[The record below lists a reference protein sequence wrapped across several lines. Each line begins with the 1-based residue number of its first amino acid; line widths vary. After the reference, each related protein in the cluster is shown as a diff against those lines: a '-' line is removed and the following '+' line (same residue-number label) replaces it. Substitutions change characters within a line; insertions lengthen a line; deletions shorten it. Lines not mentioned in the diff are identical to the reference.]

1 MRVSQAKKQCQKP
14 SAPGSAKR
22 WAGATSIYK
31 KKRAANLS
39 WFFQGRPKLMPQNE
53 ASCRRLSPSAT
64 LKITPSRVL
73 SLRRNTRRVARTF
86 LSAFEGTEL
95 KNPGFSATKTFMEN
109 FRQLMEII
117 GTAVD
122 GVGVFIVAA
131 GALVATAR
139 LLVRRTQN
147 TGNYYSSYRQD
158 IGRAILLGLEFLIAG
173 DIIRTVVV
181 APTIQN
187 VLVLG
192 LIVLIRTFL
201 SLSLQLEIEG
211 RLPWQRANNG

>member
-1 MRVSQAKKQCQKP
+1 M
-14 SAPGSAKR
+14 
-22 WAGATSIYK
+22 
-31 KKRAANLS
+31 
-39 WFFQGRPKLMPQNE
+39 LMEQ
-53 ASCRRLSPSAT
+53 
-64 LKITPSRVL
+64 
-73 SLRRNTRRVARTF
+73 
-86 LSAFEGTEL
+86 
-95 KNPGFSATKTFMEN
+95 
-109 FRQLMEII
+109 FRQLMEIV

-139 LLVRRTQN
+139 LLVHRAHN
-147 TGNYYSSYRQD
+147 AGNYYSSYRQD

-201 SLSLQLEIEG
+201 SMSLQLEIEG
-211 RLPWQRANNG
+211 RLPWRRDGLPPD

>member
-1 MRVSQAKKQCQKP
+1 
-14 SAPGSAKR
+14 
-22 WAGATSIYK
+22 
-31 KKRAANLS
+31 
-39 WFFQGRPKLMPQNE
+39 
-53 ASCRRLSPSAT
+53 
-64 LKITPSRVL
+64 
-73 SLRRNTRRVARTF
+73 
-86 LSAFEGTEL
+86 
-95 KNPGFSATKTFMEN
+95 MEK
-109 FRQLMEII
+109 FRQLMEIV

-139 LLVRRTQN
+139 LLVRSRHN
-147 TGNYYSSYRQD
+147 AGSYYSSYRQD

-211 RLPWQRANNG
+211 RLPWRREGLPPD

>member
-1 MRVSQAKKQCQKP
+1 
-14 SAPGSAKR
+14 
-22 WAGATSIYK
+22 
-31 KKRAANLS
+31 
-39 WFFQGRPKLMPQNE
+39 
-53 ASCRRLSPSAT
+53 
-64 LKITPSRVL
+64 
-73 SLRRNTRRVARTF
+73 
-86 LSAFEGTEL
+86 
-95 KNPGFSATKTFMEN
+95 MEN
-109 FRQLMEII
+109 FRQLMEIV

-139 LLVRRTQN
+139 LLIHRAHNV
-147 TGNYYSSYRQD
+147 GNYYSSFRQD

-211 RLPWQRANNG
+211 RLPWRREGLPPD

>member
-1 MRVSQAKKQCQKP
+1 M
-14 SAPGSAKR
+14 
-22 WAGATSIYK
+22 
-31 KKRAANLS
+31 
-39 WFFQGRPKLMPQNE
+39 
-53 ASCRRLSPSAT
+53 
-64 LKITPSRVL
+64 
-73 SLRRNTRRVARTF
+73 
-86 LSAFEGTEL
+86 
-95 KNPGFSATKTFMEN
+95 FMEN
-109 FRQLMEII
+109 FRWLMEIV

-139 LLVRRTQN
+139 LLVSRAHNR
-147 TGNYYSSYRQD
+147 GNYYSSFRQD

-211 RLPWQRANNG
+211 RLPWCRDGLPPD

>member
-1 MRVSQAKKQCQKP
+1 MREVSYP
-14 SAPGSAKR
+14 LFS
-22 WAGATSIYK
+22 TSSK
-31 KKRAANLS
+31 EQHCKAV
-39 WFFQGRPKLMPQNE
+39 WFP
-53 ASCRRLSPSAT
+53 
-64 LKITPSRVL
+64 
-73 SLRRNTRRVARTF
+73 
-86 LSAFEGTEL
+86 
-95 KNPGFSATKTFMEN
+95 ATKTFMEN
-109 FRQLMEII
+109 FRQLMEIV

-139 LLVRRTQN
+139 LLLRRARN
-147 TGNYYSSYRQD
+147 AGSYYSSYRQD

-211 RLPWQRANNG
+211 RLPWRRKGLTPD

>member
-1 MRVSQAKKQCQKP
+1 
-14 SAPGSAKR
+14 
-22 WAGATSIYK
+22 
-31 KKRAANLS
+31 
-39 WFFQGRPKLMPQNE
+39 
-53 ASCRRLSPSAT
+53 
-64 LKITPSRVL
+64 
-73 SLRRNTRRVARTF
+73 
-86 LSAFEGTEL
+86 
-95 KNPGFSATKTFMEN
+95 
-109 FRQLMEII
+109 MEII

-122 GVGVFIVAA
+122 CVGVFIVAA

-139 LLVRRTQN
+139 LLVRRAHN
-147 TGNYYSSYRQD
+147 RGNYYWSDRQD

-201 SLSLQLEIEG
+201 SMSLQLEIEG
-211 RLPWQRANNG
+211 KLPWRRKALPPD

>member
-1 MRVSQAKKQCQKP
+1 
-14 SAPGSAKR
+14 
-22 WAGATSIYK
+22 
-31 KKRAANLS
+31 
-39 WFFQGRPKLMPQNE
+39 
-53 ASCRRLSPSAT
+53 
-64 LKITPSRVL
+64 
-73 SLRRNTRRVARTF
+73 
-86 LSAFEGTEL
+86 
-95 KNPGFSATKTFMEN
+95 MEN
-109 FRQLMEII
+109 FRELMEIL

-122 GVGVFIVAA
+122 CVGVFIVAA

-139 LLVRRTQN
+139 LLVHRAHN
-147 TGNYYSSYRQD
+147 IGNYYSSYRQD

-211 RLPWQRANNG
+211 RLPWRRQGLPPD

>member
-1 MRVSQAKKQCQKP
+1 
-14 SAPGSAKR
+14 
-22 WAGATSIYK
+22 
-31 KKRAANLS
+31 
-39 WFFQGRPKLMPQNE
+39 
-53 ASCRRLSPSAT
+53 
-64 LKITPSRVL
+64 
-73 SLRRNTRRVARTF
+73 
-86 LSAFEGTEL
+86 
-95 KNPGFSATKTFMEN
+95 MEN

-122 GVGVFIVAA
+122 GVGVVIVAA
-131 GALVATAR
+131 GAIVATVR
-139 LLVRRTQN
+139 LLSRRAQH

-187 VLVLG
+187 VVVLG

-201 SLSLQLEIEG
+201 SLSLQMEIEG
-211 RLPWQRANNG
+211 RLPWRPKEVPPD